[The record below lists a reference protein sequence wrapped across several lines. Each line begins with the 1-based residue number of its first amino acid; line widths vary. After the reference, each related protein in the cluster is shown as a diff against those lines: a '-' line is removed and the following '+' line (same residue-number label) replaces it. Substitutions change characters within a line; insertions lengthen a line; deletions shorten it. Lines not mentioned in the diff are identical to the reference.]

1 MFFKTTHWCISW
13 WINKTLIISRRTV
26 RMWKKYRRRKYNV
39 TLGRVRAA
47 IVVVEKQWV
56 LHSLS
61 VYICRLWYPTR
72 NAHAPYC
79 HLWPT
84 SLYNIFPHFL
94 IKGTIFE
101 KKKLLYTKY
110 VFWISLQLL
119 LETFHILGR
128 NERYMIINV
137 FWYSYKVPVIL
148 VWI

>member
-1 MFFKTTHWCISW
+1 MFFKTTHWFISW

-101 KKKLLYTKY
+101 KKKKFAVHKICVLNFSTTSA
-110 VFWISLQLL
+110 WNISHSRQKW
-119 LETFHILGR
+119 TIYD
-128 NERYMIINV
+128 N
-137 FWYSYKVPVIL
+137 
-148 VWI
+148 